1 MNENKIRIPKYY
13 SKTILSICDSGK
25 TNFCLRYVDDRH
37 DENTIRAFGIDSF
50 VKDVILNNREKIKI
64 KLFDT
69 ASGERSKYL
78 LYTNIWISNRIIFL
92 YDITYKY
99 SFYSAKSRIL
109 DEKEKYNDKVKA
121 IVGNK
126 IDRKEDRQVTTE

>member
-1 MNENKIRIPKYY
+1 MNENKIRIPKYQ

-25 TNFCLRYVDDRH
+25 INFCLRYVDDRH

-78 LYTNIWISNRIIFL
+78 SYTNI
-92 YDITYKY
+92 
-99 SFYSAKSRIL
+99 
-109 DEKEKYNDKVKA
+109 
-121 IVGNK
+121 
-126 IDRKEDRQVTTE
+126 